1 MTHPSPLPPLYTP
14 FIRRLSNDRSDD
26 GDSDL
31 GLANNPPIIQ
41 SVPSLWGIPL
51 KYISYVSLWQS
62 LFDLTHKHTQI
73 GDAGRS
79 EFSIDAHN
87 ALLSRFRFFV
97 ASILS
102 SDCCPHE

>member
-1 MTHPSPLPPLYTP
+1 MAHPSSLPPLHTP
-14 FIRRLSNDRSDD
+14 FIRKFSNDRSDD

-51 KYISYVSLWQS
+51 KYISYVSFWQPV
-62 LFDLTHKHTQI
+62 LDLIHRNTQFS
-73 GDAGRS
+73 DAGRS
-79 EFSIDAHN
+79 ELSVDAHN
-87 ALLSRFRFFV
+87 ALLPRFGFV
-97 ASILS
+97 ANILS